1 MSRIIYNHDELGYY
15 ISSATARKD
24 PLESKKGKNCYLLPK
39 NATFTKPPKI
49 KKDQL
54 ARYIDNK
61 WQIESIKIEEQSKP
75 TLSELK
81 AQKILEITSDRKS
94 YQYNDI
100 IYKGK
105 SYKNSQATQNKF
117 FNLIN
122 NSTGSIDW
130 RLNNG
135 RWINIDRTQIL
146 ELSQLILSKESES
159 YKEESR
165 LFDLVEK
172 AVDEDDLKQIKWQL
186 LE

>member
-75 TLSELK
+75 TLSKLK

-94 YQYNDI
+94 YQYSDI
-100 IYKGK
+100 THKGK
-105 SYKNSQATQNKF
+105 SYKNSQSTQNKF
-117 FNLIN
+117 FNFIN

-130 RLNNG
+130 RLNDG
-135 RWINIDRTQIL
+135 DWVTLDRAEII
-146 ELSQLILSKESES
+146 ELSQIILNKEAKS
-159 YKEESR
+159 YKAESR
-165 LFDLVEK
+165 LFDLIEK
-172 AVDEDDLKQIKWQL
+172 AGSEDDLKQIKWQSL
-186 LE
+186 